1 MESSTNELFLFLA
14 GFTFAGEALSVCAK
28 EILLLCRVTS
38 QSRVSLFVVTVP
50 MFEAGVQKLLFEWC
64 SRDSKVIPFKT
75 AEECSVRQVG
85 GGAK

>member
-1 MESSTNELFLFLA
+1 MENSTNELFLFLA
-14 GFTFAGEALSVCAK
+14 GFPFAGEALYLCAK
-28 EILLLCRVTS
+28 EILSLCRVTS
-38 QSRVSLFVVTVP
+38 QSRIALFVVTVP

>member
-14 GFTFAGEALSVCAK
+14 GFTFVGEALSVCAK

-38 QSRVSLFVVTVP
+38 QSRVSLFVLTVP
-50 MFEAGVQKLLFEWC
+50 MFEAEVQKLLFEWC

-85 GGAK
+85 RGAK

>member
-1 MESSTNELFLFLA
+1 MESSTNELFPFLA
-14 GFTFAGEALSVCAK
+14 SFTFAGEALYLCAT

-38 QSRVSLFVVTVP
+38 QSRIALFVVTVP

>member
-1 MESSTNELFLFLA
+1 MENSTNELFLFLA
-14 GFTFAGEALSVCAK
+14 GFPFAGEALSACAK

-38 QSRVSLFVVTVP
+38 QNRVSLFVVTVP
-50 MFEAGVQKLLFEWC
+50 MLFEWYN
-64 SRDSKVIPFKT
+64 SKVIPFKT